1 MKKKQNGNVDK
12 LGTHLCHRIF
22 VNEGHPRDREMLST
36 ALLIGFE
43 TLKYIQDISRMNN
56 DDTFKSLIKSNLKM
70 MKDVLDGKIAIR
82 YGETIKVVDG
92 APPN

>member
-1 MKKKQNGNVDK
+1 MKKKSSNIDK
-12 LGTHLCHRIF
+12 LGTHLCNRIF

-43 TLKYIQDISRMNN
+43 TLKYIHDISRMNK

-70 MKDVLDGKIAIR
+70 MKDVLDGKVAIKH
-82 YGETIKVVDG
+82 GKTFKVDDG